1 MADNLPG
8 VMQYLD
14 LVRDCIEI
22 FDLPRLPPN
31 DVQHAHAFDGTMDRP
46 FRYAACDNDWSSEYR
61 ETSNAYGSAS
71 DADSDADENDGV
83 DGGAN
88 EDDADDE
95 EDA

>member
-1 MADNLPG
+1 
-8 VMQYLD
+8 
-14 LVRDCIEI
+14 
-22 FDLPRLPPN
+22 
-31 DVQHAHAFDGTMDRP
+31 MDRP
-46 FRYAACDNDWSSEYR
+46 FRYAACDNDWNSEYR

-95 EDA
+95 EDP